1 MLRRKVIAL
10 GILCVLSLALSIS
23 LVNAAGTAE
32 VASVWAEDGSGNKLN
47 VFNPG
52 DTVTIKWHAT
62 YKDGTTDAA
71 CTVDI
76 KIVKTDGST
85 LVTLVTGGATPDGST
100 TWTAVAGYYY
110 IVCEGAV
117 SYVYPI
123 AVASIFIL
131 PESAL
136 GTLMATTAGFAA
148 FGTIA
153 IVKRKRAGNKT

>member
-1 MLRRKVIAL
+1 MLRRKVIAI

-62 YKDGTTDAA
+62 LQDGTAG
-71 CTVDI
+71 TVDI

-85 LVTLVTGGATPDGST
+85 LVTLVTGGAGPDGST

>member
-1 MLRRKVIAL
+1 MQKRRTIVVAL
-10 GILCVLSLALSIS
+10 LCVFVLALSVS
-23 LVNAAGTAE
+23 LVHAAGTAQ
-32 VASVWAEDGSGNKLN
+32 VASVWAEDGLGNKLN

-62 YKDGTTDAA
+62 YTDGTTDAL

-76 KIVKTDGST
+76 RIVNTAG
-85 LVTLVTGGATPDGST
+85 VTVATPVTGGACPDGTT

-110 IVCEGAV
+110 IVCDGAV

-136 GTLMATTAGFAA
+136 GTLMATGAGFAA
-148 FGTIA
+148 FGTIGA
-153 IVKRKRAGNKT
+153 IKLKRGKNKN